1 LPDGKRKATIIA
13 VNHTSKQY
21 LPPRKGF
28 TMRHCLLAVLAL
40 LPLAFTEA
48 AAQNKPEKPSLDGA
62 KIFIEPMQG
71 DLHPFIAAE
80 IVKKKLPFVIVMER
94 KNADYI
100 LSGSFVKGDD
110 NKNQGSV
117 QLLNVKDK
125 TLVWAGEADDR
136 STFFGRGGQSKV
148 ADRIINKM
156 KNDIFSFQRTDADHI
171 QRNNLNGPRPSNRG
185 GKAARDGADSA
196 IVDSAIARPPNR
208 GGKAARD
215 GADSAIVDSAIA
227 RPPNRGGQAAR
238 DGANPAIVD
247 PARVRQKYEEAVQ
260 NALGFKQ
267 GVYSATEF
275 PGIHGIF
282 IDNLMSD
289 DSPAALANIQAG
301 DLLTELNNQ
310 QVRNDSEL
318 SQVLESLETGQ
329 EVPVKLYR
337 DGAMT
342 NSRIKIANRA
352 LPPSQPKTELRDQGF
367 LGIINSFRRP
377 LPNAKKWG
385 VEVKDLHINGPA
397 KLSGLRPGDVITEF
411 NGHPVRTTNEFN
423 RHIRAVRPGSKVVVT
438 FYRGDT
444 EQKIEVIMG
453 HRSEEFER
461 IMRRRR

>member
-1 LPDGKRKATIIA
+1 
-13 VNHTSKQY
+13 
-21 LPPRKGF
+21 
-28 TMRHCLLAVLAL
+28 MRHCLLAVLAL
-40 LPLAFTEA
+40 LALAFTQA
-48 AAQNKPEKPSLDGA
+48 VAQNKAAPPSLAGA

-80 IVKKKLPFVIVMER
+80 IVKKKLPVVVVTER
-94 KNADYI
+94 KNAEYI
-100 LSGSFVKGDD
+100 LAGSFIIKGDD
-110 NKNQGSV
+110 KRNRTALGVTDKNQGSV
-117 QLLNVKDK
+117 QLLNLKDK

-136 STFFGRGGQSKV
+136 SMFLGGWSRGGQSKV

-156 KNDIFSFQRTDADHI
+156 KKDLFSSQRTDADNI
-171 QRNNLNGPRPSNRG
+171 QRNNLSER
-185 GKAARDGADSA
+185 
-196 IVDSAIARPPNR
+196 
-208 GGKAARD
+208 
-215 GADSAIVDSAIA
+215 

-238 DGANPAIVD
+238 DGADPAIVDPANALPPNRGGQAARDDANPAIVD
-247 PARVRQKYEEAVQ
+247 PAKVRHKYEEAVQ

-275 PGIHGIF
+275 PGIQGIF
-282 IDNLMSD
+282 INYLMSD

-318 SQVLESLETGQ
+318 SQVLGSLKTGQ

-342 NSRIKIANRA
+342 SSRIKIADRA

-367 LGIINSFRRP
+367 LGILDAFRRP
-377 LPNAKKWG
+377 LPGTKKWG
-385 VEVKDLHINGPA
+385 VELKALHINGPA
-397 KLSGLRPGDVITEF
+397 KLSGLRPSDIITEF
-411 NGHPVRTTNEFN
+411 NGRPVKTPNEFN
-423 RHIRAVRPGSKVVVT
+423 RHIRAVKPGSKVAVT
-438 FYRGDT
+438 FYRGVT

-453 HRSEEFER
+453 NRSQEIER

>member
-1 LPDGKRKATIIA
+1 
-13 VNHTSKQY
+13 
-21 LPPRKGF
+21 
-28 TMRHCLLAVLAL
+28 MRHCMLAVLAL
-40 LPLAFTEA
+40 LALAFTQA
-48 AAQNKPEKPSLDGA
+48 VGQNKSEKPSLDGA
-62 KIFIEPMQG
+62 RIFIEPMQG
-71 DLHPFIAAE
+71 DLHPFIAGE
-80 IVKKKLPFVIVMER
+80 IVKKKLPVVIVMER

-100 LSGSFVKGDD
+100 LAGSFIKGDD

-136 STFFGRGGQSKV
+136 SLFLGGWSRGGQSKV

-156 KNDIFSFQRTDADHI
+156 KNDLFSFQRTDADHT
-171 QRNNLNGPRPSNRG
+171 QRNNLTIP
-185 GKAARDGADSA
+185 
-196 IVDSAIARPPNR
+196 
-208 GGKAARD
+208 
-215 GADSAIVDSAIA
+215 

-238 DGANPAIVD
+238 DGAEPAIVD

-275 PGIHGIF
+275 PGIQGIF
-282 IDNLMSD
+282 INNLMSD

-329 EVPVKLYR
+329 EVPVKVYR

-342 NSRIKIANRA
+342 SSRIKIADRA
-352 LPPSQPKTELRDQGF
+352 LPPSQSKTELRDQGF
-367 LGIINSFRRP
+367 IGILDSFRRP
-377 LPNAKKWG
+377 LPDTKKWG
-385 VEVKDLHINGPA
+385 VEVKELHINGPA
-397 KLSGLRPGDVITEF
+397 KRSGLRPGDVITEF
-411 NGHPVRTTNEFN
+411 NGYPVKTTNEFN
-423 RHIRAVRPGSKVVVT
+423 RHIRAVKPGSKVAVT
-438 FYRGDT
+438 FYRGVT
-444 EQKIEVIMG
+444 EQKVEMIMG
-453 HRSEEFER
+453 HRSEEIER

>member
-1 LPDGKRKATIIA
+1 MLSLQPRANRSFQNLPYGKRIATIRA
-13 VNHTSKQY
+13 VNHSSKQY
-21 LPPRKGF
+21 LPTRKGF
-28 TMRHCLLAVLAL
+28 TMMRCLLAVLAIL
-40 LPLAFTEA
+40 ALAFTQA
-48 AAQNKPEKPSLDGA
+48 VAQNKSEEPSLAGA

-71 DLHPFIAAE
+71 DFHPFIAAE
-80 IVKKKLPFVIVMER
+80 IVRKKLPVVIVMER

-100 LSGSFVKGDD
+100 LAGSFTKGDD
-110 NKNQGSV
+110 NKNQGNV
-117 QLLNVKDK
+117 QLINVKDK
-125 TLVWAGEADDR
+125 TLVWAGEAGDR
-136 STFFGRGGQSKV
+136 LMFFGGMSRCAQSKV

-156 KNDIFSFQRTDADHI
+156 KNDLYSFQRTDADHI
-171 QRNNLNGPRPSNRG
+171 QRNNLSGR
-185 GKAARDGADSA
+185 
-196 IVDSAIARPPNR
+196 RPPNR
-208 GGKAARD
+208 GGQAARD
-215 GADSAIVDSAIA
+215 SADPAIVDPAIA

-310 QVRNDSEL
+310 KVRNDSEL

-329 EVPVKLYR
+329 EVPVKVYR

-342 NSRIKIANRA
+342 SSRIKIADRA
-352 LPPSQPKTELRDQGF
+352 LSPSQPKTELRDQGF
-367 LGIINSFRRP
+367 LGILDSFRRP
-377 LPNAKKWG
+377 LPGTKKWG
-385 VEVKDLHINGPA
+385 VEVKELHINGPA
-397 KLSGLRPGDVITEF
+397 KLYGLRPGDIITEF
-411 NGHPVRTTNEFN
+411 NGHPVKTPSEFN

-438 FYRGDT
+438 FYRGVT
-444 EQKIEVIMG
+444 EQKIEVVMG
-453 HRSEEFER
+453 HRSEEIER
-461 IMRRRR
+461 IMRRRS